1 MASSCRQPSP
11 SRHALHLWFLFSVLL
26 LTLSPRTAHA
36 VPSFARQTGIQ
47 CAGCH
52 TVFPPLNSFGRQFK
66 LRAYTL
72 GNANAD
78 AAFPANLP
86 VSAILQITRT
96 TTANASGVDPEML
109 PRDRQ
114 TIAQT
119 AGVYYAG
126 RITERTGA
134 MVQYSRDG
142 IERRWGVEMADLRFA
157 DSTTIAGGR
166 YLLFGFTLNNAP
178 TLTDVWNSTPMW
190 SFPHIDSAG
199 VMPAASTML
208 DMQLSSQVGGVTAY
222 ALFDNLVY
230 AEAGFY
236 RSAKTGVMRPLGW
249 GVEKTRVVDG
259 YAPYWRLALQREFGS
274 HSVAAGLLGLNTKV
288 WLDPNDPS
296 MSSDRF
302 RDIAFDA
309 QYQYVDGAHAFSSQG
324 LYMRERQRLMAG
336 FAQGM
341 ASNEANTLKTAR
353 IGAHYAYRRMLGG
366 GVQVFS
372 TRGSA
377 DSMRY
382 GMGPVMGSANG
393 RPDTAGW
400 VAELDYLPVENVKLA
415 LRRTAY
421 RKFNG
426 GTADYD
432 GFGRNAADNNNWFL
446 MGWFMF

>member
-1 MASSCRQPSP
+1 MASSRLQPSP
-11 SRHALHLWFLFSVLL
+11 SRHALHLWFLFSLFL
-26 LTLSPRTAHA
+26 FTLMPRTAHA
-36 VPSFARQTGIQ
+36 VPSFARQTGMQ
-47 CAGCH
+47 CSGCH
-52 TVFPPLNSFGRQFK
+52 TVFPQLNSFGRQFK
-66 LRAYTL
+66 LQAYTL

-96 TTANASGVDPEML
+96 STASTSGADAEML

-134 MVQYSRDG
+134 MVQYGRDG
-142 IERRWGVEMADLRFA
+142 IERRWGVEMADIRFA

-166 YLLFGFTLNNAP
+166 DLLFGVTLNNAP

-190 SFPHIDSAG
+190 SFPHVDSAG

-208 DMQLSSQVGGVTAY
+208 DMQLNSQVGGVTAY

-296 MSSDRF
+296 MYSDRF

-309 QYQYVDGAHAFSSQG
+309 QYQYIDGAHAFSSQA
-324 LYMRERQRLMAG
+324 LYTRERQRLTAG

-341 ASNEANTLKTAR
+341 ASNESNSLKTAR
-353 IGAHYAYRRMLGG
+353 IGAHYAYRRTLGG

-426 GTADYD
+426 GSTDYD

>member
-1 MASSCRQPSP
+1 MTSSHLHPPRFQQ
-11 SRHALHLWFLFSVLL
+11 ALHLWFLLALFLL
-26 LTLSPRTAHA
+26 LQVPRAVHA
-36 VPSFARQTGIQ
+36 VPSFARQTGMQ
-47 CAGCH
+47 CSGCH
-52 TVFPPLNSFGRQFK
+52 TVFPELNSFGRQFK

-78 AAFPANLP
+78 ATFPANLP

-96 TTANASGVDPEML
+96 TTANADGVDPEML

-134 MVQYSRDG
+134 MVQYSHDG
-142 IERRWGVEMADLRFA
+142 IERRWGVEMADMRFA
-157 DSTTIAGGR
+157 DSTTITGER
-166 YLLFGFTLNNAP
+166 DLLFGVTLNNAP

-190 SFPHIDSAG
+190 SFPHVDPAG

-222 ALFDNLVY
+222 ALIDNLVY

-236 RSAKTGVMRPLGW
+236 RSAKRGVMRPLGW

-259 YAPYWRLALQREFGS
+259 YAPYWRLALQREFGA
-274 HSVAAGLLGLNTKV
+274 HSVAAGILGLNAKLL
-288 WLDPNDPS
+288 LDPNDAS
-296 MSSDRF
+296 MSSDRY
-302 RDIAFDA
+302 RDVALDA
-309 QYQYVDGAHAFSSQG
+309 QYQYLGGEHSFSSQM
-324 LYMRERQRLMAG
+324 LLMRERQNLAAS

-341 ASNEANTLKTAR
+341 ASNESNVLKTAR
-353 IGAHYAYRRMLGG
+353 IGAHYFYRRTLGG
-366 GVQVFS
+366 GIQAFS
-372 TRGSA
+372 TRGTA

-393 RPDTAGW
+393 RPDSAGW

-426 GTADYD
+426 GSNDYD

>member
-1 MASSCRQPSP
+1 
-11 SRHALHLWFLFSVLL
+11 
-26 LTLSPRTAHA
+26 
-36 VPSFARQTGIQ
+36 
-47 CAGCH
+47 
-52 TVFPPLNSFGRQFK
+52 
-66 LRAYTL
+66 
-72 GNANAD
+72 
-78 AAFPANLP
+78 
-86 VSAILQITRT
+86 
-96 TTANASGVDPEML
+96 ML

-142 IERRWGVEMADLRFA
+142 IERRWGVEMADIRFA
-157 DSTTIAGGR
+157 DSTAVAGGR
-166 YLLFGFTLNNAP
+166 DLLFGVTLNNAP

-190 SFPHIDSAG
+190 SFPHVDSAG

-208 DMQLSSQVGGVTAY
+208 DMQLNSQVGGVTAY
-222 ALFDNLVY
+222 GLFDNLVY

-236 RSAKTGVMRPLGW
+236 RTAKTGVMRPLGW

-309 QYQYVDGAHAFSSQG
+309 QYQYVDGAHAFSGQA
-324 LYMRERQRLMAG
+324 LYMRERQLLTAG

-341 ASNEANTLKTAR
+341 ASNESNTLKTAR

-393 RPDTAGW
+393 RPDTTGW
-400 VAELDYLPVENVKLA
+400 IAELDYLPVENVKLA

-426 GTADYD
+426 GTTDYD
-432 GFGRNAADNNNWFL
+432 GFGRSAADNNNWFL

>member
-1 MASSCRQPSP
+1 MASSRLQPTH
-11 SRHALHLWFLFSVLL
+11 SRHALHLWFLLSVFLL
-26 LTLSPRTAHA
+26 IFMPRTASA
-36 VPSFARQTGIQ
+36 VPSFARQTGMQ
-47 CAGCH
+47 CSGCH
-52 TVFPPLNSFGRQFK
+52 TVFPELNSFGRQFK

-78 AAFPANLP
+78 AAFPGNLP

-96 TTANASGVDPEML
+96 TTANTAGVDPEML

-134 MVQYSRDG
+134 MVQYGYDG
-142 IERRWGVEMADLRFA
+142 IERRWGVEMADVRFA

-166 YLLFGFTLNNAP
+166 DLLFGVTLNNAP

-190 SFPHIDSAG
+190 SFPHVDSAG

-208 DMQLSSQVGGVTAY
+208 DMQLNSQVGGVTAY
-222 ALFDNLVY
+222 ALVDNLVY
-230 AEAGFY
+230 AEVGFY

-259 YAPYWRLALQREFGS
+259 YAPYWRLALQREFGP
-274 HSVAAGLLGLNTKV
+274 HSVSAGLLGLSAKV
-288 WLDPNDPS
+288 LLDPNDPS
-296 MSSDRF
+296 MSSDRY
-302 RDIAFDA
+302 RDVAVDA
-309 QYQYVDGAHAFSSQG
+309 QYQYVDGAHTFSSQA
-324 LYMRERQRLMAG
+324 LYMHERQRLAAS

-341 ASNEANTLKTAR
+341 ATNESNNLKTAR
-353 IGAHYAYRRMLGG
+353 IGAHYFYQHTLGG
-366 GVQVFS
+366 GVQMFS
-372 TRGSA
+372 TRGTG

-393 RPDTAGW
+393 RPDTTGW

-426 GTADYD
+426 GTRDYD
-432 GFGRNAADNNNWFL
+432 GFGRSAADNNNWFL

>member
-1 MASSCRQPSP
+1 MALSRLQPSP
-11 SRHALHLWFLFSVLL
+11 TQHALHLWFLFSLFL
-26 LTLSPRTAHA
+26 ITLMPRAAHA
-36 VPSFARQTGIQ
+36 VPSFARQTGMQ
-47 CAGCH
+47 CSGCH
-52 TVFPPLNSFGRQFK
+52 TVFPQLNSFGRQFK

-72 GNANAD
+72 GSANAD

-96 TTANASGVDPEML
+96 STAGTSGVDAEML
-109 PRDRQ
+109 PRDQQ
-114 TIAQT
+114 TIVQT

-126 RITERTGA
+126 RITEREGA

-157 DSTTIAGGR
+157 DSTTVAGGLD
-166 YLLFGFTLNNAP
+166 LLFGVTLNNAP

-190 SFPHIDSAG
+190 SFPHVDSAG

-208 DMQLSSQVGGVTAY
+208 DMQLNSQVGGVTAY

-230 AEAGFY
+230 AEAGFF
-236 RSAKTGVMRPLGW
+236 RTAKTGVMRPLGW

-259 YAPYWRLALQREFGS
+259 YAPYWRLALQREFSS

-309 QYQYVDGAHAFSSQG
+309 QYQYVDGAHAFSGQA
-324 LYMRERQRLMAG
+324 LYMRERQRLTAG
-336 FAQGM
+336 FAQRM
-341 ASNEANTLKTAR
+341 ASNESNSLKTAR

-377 DSMRY
+377 DSVRY

-393 RPDTAGW
+393 RPDTAGL

-426 GTADYD
+426 GTTDYD
-432 GFGRNAADNNNWFL
+432 GFGRNASDNNNWFL

>member
-1 MASSCRQPSP
+1 MASSRLQPSP
-11 SRHALHLWFLFSVLL
+11 TRHALHLWFLFSLFL
-26 LTLSPRTAHA
+26 ITLMPRAAHA
-36 VPSFARQTGIQ
+36 VPSFARQTGMQ
-47 CAGCH
+47 CSGCH
-52 TVFPPLNSFGRQFK
+52 TVFPQLNSFGRQFK

-78 AAFPANLP
+78 AGFPANLP
-86 VSAILQITRT
+86 VSAILQSTRT
-96 TTANASGVDPEML
+96 STAGTSGVDAEML

-142 IERRWGVEMADLRFA
+142 IERRWGVEMADIRFA
-157 DSTTIAGGR
+157 DSTTVAGGR
-166 YLLFGFTLNNAP
+166 GLLLGVTLNNAP

-190 SFPHIDSAG
+190 SFPHVDSAG
-199 VMPAASTML
+199 VMPGASTML
-208 DMQLSSQVGGVTAY
+208 DMQLNSQVGGVTAY
-222 ALFDNLVY
+222 ALFDDLVY
-230 AEAGFY
+230 AEAGVY
-236 RSAKTGVMRPLGW
+236 RSAKTGVMRPLDW
-249 GVEKTRVVDG
+249 GVEKTRIVDG

-296 MSSDRF
+296 MSSDQF

-309 QYQYVDGAHAFSSQG
+309 QYQYVDGAHAFSGQA
-324 LYMRERQRLMAG
+324 LYMRERQRLTAG

-341 ASNEANTLKTAR
+341 ASNESNTLKTAR

-393 RPDTAGW
+393 RPDAAGW

-432 GFGRNAADNNNWFL
+432 GFGRNAADKNN
-446 MGWFMF
+446 